1 MTLDIVVRDPSGQP
15 LGVIAIDSTVG
26 GRSRGGLRL
35 SPDADPDEMR
45 PLARAMTLKYGFLGL
60 PHGGAKAAV
69 RCHPEAPVEE
79 RRARLAAFAVASG
92 TVLRSGIYLPDA
104 DVGTRLSDIRF
115 VLERAGVR
123 PKRREWRYDRSG
135 SWTARSVV
143 AAMREAAPRV
153 GRPLS
158 GARVGIEGFGAV
170 GSALAVY
177 LAEEGA
183 RVVAVSTSRGMVFDP
198 AGLDVADLRSA
209 AGLEGSRFVE
219 EFPADRHD
227 RTAMAGL
234 EVDYLCPCA
243 VGQTLHAGNV
253 ESVRARA
260 VVPGA
265 NLPWTREAEESLHA
279 RGVLC
284 VPDFLA
290 NCGGVIGGTMEFAG
304 VSDGE
309 IVSFIDRVLAPR
321 IGSVLDLAARE
332 GALPSTVAEE
342 LALASHAAVKE
353 HASRG
358 GTGKAAALELHLRG
372 WLPRRLVGILAP
384 RWFRH
389 AIVEPGR

>member
-1 MTLDIVVRDPSGQP
+1 
-15 LGVIAIDSTVG
+15 
-26 GRSRGGLRL
+26 
-35 SPDADPDEMR
+35 
-45 PLARAMTLKYGFLGL
+45 
-60 PHGGAKAAV
+60 
-69 RCHPEAPVEE
+69 
-79 RRARLAAFAVASG
+79 
-92 TVLRSGIYLPDA
+92 VLRSGIYLPDA

-183 RVVAVSTSRGMVFDP
+183 RVVAVSTSHGLVFDP
-198 AGLDVADLRSA
+198 AGLDVADLQSA

-219 EFPADRHD
+219 EFPGDRHD

-243 VGQTLHAGNV
+243 VGQTLHAGNA

-321 IGSVLDLAARE
+321 IGGVLDLAARE

-342 LALASHAAVKE
+342 LALASHAAVKGY
-353 HASRG
+353 ASRG
-358 GTGKAAALELHLRG
+358 GTAKAAALELHRRG